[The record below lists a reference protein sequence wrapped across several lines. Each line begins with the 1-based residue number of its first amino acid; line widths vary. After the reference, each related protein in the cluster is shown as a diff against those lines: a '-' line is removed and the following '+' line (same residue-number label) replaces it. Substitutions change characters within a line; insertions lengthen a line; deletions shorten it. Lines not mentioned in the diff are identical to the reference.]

1 MSSQRVLLVVHNH
14 PELLVGG
21 VEMYVKNLY
30 DAFLEADGVEPILLA
45 RAGRP
50 FTPTD
55 APHEDTPLA
64 LVNEDPNQYLLYT
77 DFWDFDQLFGRLDKT
92 KGEIARAFE
101 EFLLAQRPDV
111 IHFQHS
117 TYLGYDM
124 VRVAR
129 NTLPDVP
136 IVYTFQEYWPICHR
150 AGQMV
155 RTRNNELCPEESPR
169 RCNECFPEIE
179 PETFYMRK
187 RFIQSQLALVD
198 HFIAP
203 SRFLLQRYV
212 EWGIPAERIM
222 HEDYGFR
229 QVTAPPVQ
237 EDAPGNRFGFFGQMN
252 PYKGVDVLLRA
263 MESLGPDFEG
273 HLTIHGA
280 NYDLAPAELR
290 LELDRL
296 LDETRAT
303 VTYAGPYENEDL
315 PRLLEEV
322 DWVVVPSIWWENAPL
337 VISESFMNGRPVICS
352 DIGGMAEKVTDGVN
366 GLHFMRGDH
375 EHLADVMYRAATA
388 PGLWDRLRE
397 GIRPPN
403 PMADHVGLLGRLYA
417 RLIDERAADRAER
430 VLQEAARG

>member
-1 MSSQRVLLVVHNH
+1 LLLVVHNH

-30 DAFLEADGVEPILLA
+30 DAFYESDDFEPILLA

-64 LVNEDPNQYLLYT
+64 LVNDDPNQYLLYT
-77 DFWDFDQLFGRLDKT
+77 EFADFQQLYGRLGKT
-92 KGEIARAFE
+92 KGRIARAFE

-111 IHFQHS
+111 VHFQHS
-117 TYLGYDM
+117 AYLGYDM

-129 NTLPDVP
+129 NTWPEVP
-136 IVYTFQEYWPICHR
+136 IVYTFQEYWPICNR

-155 RTRNNELCPEESPR
+155 RTRNDELCTEESPR
-169 RCNECFPEIE
+169 RCNECFPEIA

-203 SRFLLQRYV
+203 SAFLLERYV
-212 EWGIPAERIM
+212 EWGIPRDRIM

-229 QVTAPPVQ
+229 EVTPAPVQ
-237 EDAPGNRFGFFGQMN
+237 PDAPGNRFGFFGQLN

-263 MESLGPDFEG
+263 MESLGPDFDG
-273 HLTIHGA
+273 TLTIHGA
-280 NYDLAPAELR
+280 NYDLAPRELQ

-296 LDETRAT
+296 LAETRAT

-315 PRLLEEV
+315 PRLLEDT
-322 DWVVVPSIWWENAPL
+322 DWVIVPSIWWENSPL
-337 VISESFMNGRPVICS
+337 VISEAFMNGRPVICS
-352 DIGGMAEKVTDGVN
+352 DIGGMAEKVADGVN
-366 GLHFMRGDH
+366 GLHFIRGDH
-375 EHLADVMYRAATA
+375 EHLADVLDRAATT
-388 PGLWDRLRE
+388 PGLWEKLRG
-397 GIRPPN
+397 GIPAAN
-403 PMADHVGLLGRLYA
+403 AMDHHVALLGGIYRRL
-417 RLIDERAADRAER
+417 LADRGAAAEPALEE
-430 VLQEAARG
+430 VGGV